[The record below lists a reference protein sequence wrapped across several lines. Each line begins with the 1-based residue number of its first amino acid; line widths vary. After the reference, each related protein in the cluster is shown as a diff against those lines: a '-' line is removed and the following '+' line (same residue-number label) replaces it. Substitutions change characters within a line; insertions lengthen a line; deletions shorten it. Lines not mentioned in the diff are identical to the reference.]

1 MTWILK
7 TTTTLALSQHYLG
20 NWQNGPGVVT
30 TRTFRDGVKF
40 LSESGV
46 LLIGVMWCSR
56 TYVYAAI
63 KLTLIETKL
72 NYLEYAQKVEIQIQW
87 SEESNKIESKAQ
99 MQHSWG
105 IPNISLINR
114 AVKKPSNASDVCFV
128 VCNFDEPQ

>member
-1 MTWILK
+1 MQPNLCLRCNQTHAYWNK
-7 TTTTLALSQHYLG
+7 
-20 NWQNGPGVVT
+20 
-30 TRTFRDGVKF
+30 
-40 LSESGV
+40 
-46 LLIGVMWCSR
+46 
-56 TYVYAAI
+56 
-63 KLTLIETKL
+63 IEL
-72 NYLEYAQKVEIQIQW
+72 FGICFWVEIQIQW